1 MIPIFGRSYRV
12 LALKICK
19 RFGIVDFFSRK
30 FKSIGPIL
38 HQAELYIT
46 LEEYISTALLT
57 LILTSP
63 FVFLIFHLVFSVLYS
78 INLGLSLLISF
89 VFTIIYC
96 AIFFIAFFT
105 YPSYRISNIKR
116 DIELNL
122 PYATTH
128 MATIAGTGVPI
139 YLVFRIVGSFK
150 EYGEVSKECRRI
162 ARNIEVFGYDTLTA
176 LSNAASETPAV
187 SFKDLLWGIV
197 SIMRTGGDLRSFL
210 MEKARIY
217 MENQKNIE
225 EEYIDNLSLMAEIY
239 TTVFVAGPVLFV
251 VMATIMGSMGSL
263 PLDLGVL
270 FTLVIYILIPVMS
283 IAFILL
289 IEATKPVGAT

>member
-19 RFGIVDFFSRK
+19 RLGIINFFSKR
-30 FKSIGPIL
+30 FKSISPML
-38 HQAELYIT
+38 HQAELYVT
-46 LEEYISTALLT
+46 LDEYISTVLFT

-63 FVFLIFHLVFSVLYS
+63 FIFLIFHLVFTTIYFVGV
-78 INLGLSLLISF
+78 GLS
-89 VFTIIYC
+89 
-96 AIFFIAFFT
+96 FFISIVFIIAYCGIFLAALFV

-116 DIELNL
+116 NIELNL

-139 YLVFRIVGSFK
+139 YLVFRIIGSFT
-150 EYGEVSKECRRI
+150 EYGEISKECRRI

-176 LSNAASETPAV
+176 ISNSASETP
-187 SFKDLLWGIV
+187 SINFKDLLWGMV
-197 SIMRTGGDLRSFL
+197 SIVRTGGDLRDFL
-210 MEKARIY
+210 TDKARVY
-217 MENQKNIE
+217 MENQKHVE
-225 EEYIDNLSLMAEIY
+225 EEYIDNLGLMAEIY

-263 PLDLGVL
+263 PLDLGFL
-270 FTLVIYILIPVMS
+270 FTLVIYVLIPVMS
-283 IAFILL
+283 VAFILL
-289 IEATKPVGAT
+289 IEATKPVGAM